1 MAKRILKL
9 TESDLIRLVKKVV
22 KEQDDEMERRRQ
34 RDLEGG
40 MVMLERKDA
49 DTVQKVLSNLPQNL
63 KFLAIRDCEGADFTD
78 VDICSLPGL
87 YFVNLRGTP
96 NNFEEMVDCE
106 YYKVADNMFDF
117 SAKFFN

>member
-1 MAKRILKL
+1 MSKIVRL

-34 RDLEGG
+34 FDLDKG

-63 KFLAIRDCEGADFTD
+63 KFLAIKDCEGADFTD
-78 VDICSLPGL
+78 VDICSFPELL
-87 YFVNLRGTP
+87 FVNLRGTP
-96 NNFEEMVDCE
+96 NNFEDSVDCE
-106 YYKVADNMFDF
+106 YISTSDNMFDF
-117 SAKFFN
+117 SGKFFN